1 MNGISVGRKV
11 AIGAC
16 VAVIG
21 AGAAL
26 VGVAGS
32 ATAPSITLKSRTAG
46 SLGKVLAAPN
56 AHTLYRLSPETKTH
70 VLCASST
77 CLGIWKPLTVR
88 SKTTTVHLPAGVTGT
103 VGFLKRGTNRY
114 QVTLSSHPL
123 YTFVS
128 DSRSGQANGQR
139 IKSFG
144 GTWFVI
150 KVATPRVAPAPAPQ
164 PSPGYPPGY

>member
-1 MNGISVGRKV
+1 MNGISVVRKV

-16 VAVIG
+16 VAALG
-21 AGAAL
+21 AGAVLA
-26 VGVAGS
+26 GVAGS

-88 SKTTTVHLPAGVTGT
+88 SKTTTVHLPTGVTGT
-103 VGFLKRGTNRY
+103 VGFLKRGTRY
-114 QVTLSSHPL
+114 QVTLSNHPL
-123 YTFVS
+123 YTFTS

-150 KVATPRVAPAPAPQ
+150 KVTTRRVAPTPAPQ
-164 PSPGYPPGY
+164 PAPGYPPGY

>member
-11 AIGAC
+11 AVGAC
-16 VAVIG
+16 VAALG
-21 AGAAL
+21 AGAVL

-32 ATAPSITLKSRTAG
+32 ATSPSITLKSRTAG

-70 VLCASST
+70 VLCTSSS
-77 CLGIWKPLTVR
+77 CLGIWKPLLVR
-88 SKTTTVHLPAGVTGT
+88 SKTTTVHLPTGVTGT
-103 VGFLKRGTNRY
+103 VGFLKRGTRY

-123 YTFVS
+123 YTYTS
-128 DSRSGQANGQR
+128 DSRAGQANGQR

-144 GTWFVI
+144 GTWLVI
-150 KVATPRVAPAPAPQ
+150 KVATRRAAPAPTPAPAP
-164 PSPGYPPGY
+164 PYSPY

>member
-16 VAVIG
+16 VAALG

-77 CLGIWKPLTVR
+77 CLGIWKPLQVR
-88 SKTTTVHLPAGVTGT
+88 SKTTTVHLPTGVTGT
-103 VGFLKRGTNRY
+103 VGFLKRGTNKY

-123 YTFVS
+123 YTFTS
-128 DSRSGQANGQR
+128 DSRAGQANGQR

-144 GTWFVI
+144 GTWLVI
-150 KVATPRVAPAPAPQ
+150 KVATRRVAPAPAPQ
-164 PSPGYPPGY
+164 PTPGYPPGY

>member
-11 AIGAC
+11 AVGAC
-16 VAVIG
+16 VAAVG

-70 VLCASST
+70 VLCTSSS
-77 CLGIWKPLTVR
+77 CLGIWKPLLVR
-88 SKTTTVHLPAGVTGT
+88 SKTTTVHLPTGVTGA
-103 VGFLKRGTNRY
+103 VGFLKRGTRY

-123 YTFVS
+123 YTFAS
-128 DSRSGQANGQR
+128 DSRAGQANGQR

-144 GTWFVI
+144 GTWLVI
-150 KVATPRVAPAPAPQ
+150 KVATRRAAPAPTPAPAP
-164 PSPGYPPGY
+164 PYSPY

>member
-16 VAVIG
+16 LAALG
-21 AGAAL
+21 AGAVL

-70 VLCASST
+70 VLCTSST
-77 CLGIWKPLTVR
+77 CLGIWKPL
-88 SKTTTVHLPAGVTGT
+88 
-103 VGFLKRGTNRY
+103 
-114 QVTLSSHPL
+114 
-123 YTFVS
+123 
-128 DSRSGQANGQR
+128 RSGRRRRPCTCRRASR
-139 IKSFG
+139 E
-144 GTWFVI
+144 
-150 KVATPRVAPAPAPQ
+150 
-164 PSPGYPPGY
+164 PSGSSSAGPTSTR

>member
-16 VAVIG
+16 VAALG
-21 AGAAL
+21 AGVAL
-26 VGVAGS
+26 AGVAGS

-46 SLGKVLAAPN
+46 TLGKVLAAPN

-70 VLCASST
+70 LLCTSSS
-77 CLGIWKPLTVR
+77 CLGIWKPLLVR
-88 SKTTTVHLPAGVTGT
+88 SKTTTVHLPTGVTGT
-103 VGFLKRGTNRY
+103 VGFLKRGTRY

-123 YTFVS
+123 YTFTS
-128 DSRSGQANGQR
+128 DSRAGQANGQR

-144 GTWFVI
+144 GTWLVT
-150 KVATPRVAPAPAPQ
+150 KVATRRAAPTPAPQ
-164 PSPGYPPGY
+164 PAPMYPPSY

>member
-1 MNGISVGRKV
+1 MSGTTMRRKL
-11 AIGAC
+11 A
-16 VAVIG
+16 
-21 AGAAL
+21 
-26 VGVAGS
+26 VGVCLATLGTGAVLAAGAGS
-32 ATAPSITLKSRTAG
+32 ATTPSITLKSRTAG

-70 VLCASST
+70 VLCTSST
-77 CLGIWKPLTVR
+77 CLGIWKPLLVR
-88 SKTTTVHLPAGVTGT
+88 SKTTKVNLPTGVTGT
-103 VGFLKRGTNRY
+103 VGFLKRGTKY

-123 YTFVS
+123 YTFTS

-150 KVATPRVAPAPAPQ
+150 KVATVRRAPTPTPQ
-164 PSPGYPPGY
+164 PTPTYPPY

>member
-16 VAVIG
+16 VAALG

-77 CLGIWKPLTVR
+77 CLGIWKPL
-88 SKTTTVHLPAGVTGT
+88 HG
-103 VGFLKRGTNRY
+103 
-114 QVTLSSHPL
+114 QVE
-123 YTFVS
+123 
-128 DSRSGQANGQR
+128 DDDG
-139 IKSFG
+139 
-144 GTWFVI
+144 
-150 KVATPRVAPAPAPQ
+150 APAHGRHGNRRVPQ
-164 PSPGYPPGY
+164 ARDHATR